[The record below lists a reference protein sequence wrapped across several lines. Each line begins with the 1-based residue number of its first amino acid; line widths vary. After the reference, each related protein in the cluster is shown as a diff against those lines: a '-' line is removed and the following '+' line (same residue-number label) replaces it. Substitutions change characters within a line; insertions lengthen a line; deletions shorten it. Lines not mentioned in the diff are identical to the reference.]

1 MPRKKGPSKAN
12 IKFKMSKK
20 GTCTYKVKIIKPGF
34 ALKVLKVPR
43 ANKFIY
49 LQNELTIVKL
59 RVPLGF
65 LGEIWSVLISYLS

>member
-12 IKFKMSKK
+12 IKLKISKK
-20 GTCTYKVKIIKPGF
+20 GTHTYKVKIIKPGF

-49 LQNELTIVKL
+49 LQNEFYLTIVKL
-59 RVPLGF
+59 RVPLRF
-65 LGEIWSVLISYLS
+65 LGKFGHF